1 MKNDGSSF
9 VGAKLML
16 TSTAHAGRS
25 IHSSN
30 YKVSEN
36 VAGVFHEEGKED
48 EDNVCPIYRWASLP
62 ELGQQFYMYMQF
74 FTFFCAST
82 VRTIFEIT
90 FGNVTY

>member
-9 VGAKLML
+9 VGAKLMF

-25 IHSSN
+25 IRSSN

-48 EDNVCPIYRWASLP
+48 GDVCPMCRWASLP
-62 ELGQQFYMYMQF
+62 ELGQ
-74 FTFFCAST
+74 
-82 VRTIFEIT
+82 
-90 FGNVTY
+90 